1 MAAMSSGLPHTLLNL
16 IGFQA
21 VWLSCVIGAGQGMW
35 LPGLLAAALFALLM
49 LAFGKGRRR
58 DLRTLAIALPI
69 GFVMDSV
76 LAQSGWLRYA
86 MAFPWADWA
95 PLWIMALWLAFALTL
110 NHSLRAVYRNRLYT
124 FLFGFLGGP
133 LAYGIAAARFDAMTV
148 EHRMLP
154 SLLLI
159 GAVWGIGLSVIRW
172 LDHGVSADVEA
183 RARS

>member
-76 LAQSGWLRYA
+76 LVKSEWLRYA
-86 MAFPWADWA
+86 EAFPSSEWA

-110 NHSLRAVYRNRLYT
+110 NHSLRAVYRNRVYA
-124 FLFGFLGGP
+124 FLFGLLGGP
-133 LAYGIAAARFDAMTV
+133 LAYGIAGVRFDAMTV
-148 EHRMLP
+148 EHRLVP

-159 GAVWGIGLSVIRW
+159 GAVWGIGFSAIRW
-172 LDHGVSADVEA
+172 LDCGGSNHEETST
-183 RARS
+183 

>member
-1 MAAMSSGLPHTLLNL
+1 M
-16 IGFQA
+16 
-21 VWLSCVIGAGQGMW
+21 
-35 LPGLLAAALFALLM
+35 
-49 LAFGKGRRR
+49 
-58 DLRTLAIALPI
+58 AIALPI

-110 NHSLRAVYRNRLYT
+110 NHSLRAVYRNRVYA
-124 FLFGFLGGP
+124 FLFGLLGGP

-148 EHRMLP
+148 EHRLVP

-159 GAVWGIGLSVIRW
+159 GAVWGIGFSAIRW
-172 LDHGVSADVEA
+172 LDYGGSNHEETTP
-183 RARS
+183 